1 MLNVK
6 MLVYFHGIS
15 LIRSKN
21 MQVGT
26 STRRILGGT
35 DPTHFIRDDWP
46 PARRVASLV
55 EHAG

>member
-21 MQVGT
+21 IQVGT
-26 STRRILGGT
+26 PTRRILGGA
-35 DPTHFIRDDWP
+35 DPSHSIRDDWQP
-46 PARRVASLV
+46 PLCGMPDSCND
-55 EHAG
+55 